1 MSNFWVSLILGLANI
16 GLAYR
21 QDNDWFL
28 FTGVVLLAMAYWD
41 LHEELSDD

>member
-1 MSNFWVSLILGLANI
+1 MINFYTSIVLALINI
-16 GLAYR
+16 GLGYR

-41 LHEELSDD
+41 LHEEMKDD